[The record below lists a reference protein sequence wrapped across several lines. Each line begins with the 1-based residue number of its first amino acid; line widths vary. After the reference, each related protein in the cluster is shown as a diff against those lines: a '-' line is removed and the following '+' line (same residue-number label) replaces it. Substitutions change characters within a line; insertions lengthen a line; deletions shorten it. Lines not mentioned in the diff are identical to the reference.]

1 MFNSKGFLNNQSS
14 HNHNLFPVNVFIS
27 KNLSDNEIIDA
38 CIQLFSLSEKDIC
51 VTQDITIEMPDYIQL
66 LCEKESIQGD
76 FKILLSLYPQN
87 DLIEQSIGKIGD
99 EIAIAKKFA
108 DYFHCQCMVADN
120 SPFEDYEEDLYFLV
134 KDTSNNV
141 QKIYI
146 NLDQIDDNIYTIQN

>member
-14 HNHNLFPVNVFIS
+14 HNQNLFPVNVFIS

>member
-1 MFNSKGFLNNQSS
+1 
-14 HNHNLFPVNVFIS
+14 
-27 KNLSDNEIIDA
+27 
-38 CIQLFSLSEKDIC
+38 
-51 VTQDITIEMPDYIQL
+51 MPDYIQL